1 MTNPSA
7 GRKAQSMQEAVSVS
21 VSIKLCFKVS
31 PGFKLVNVFVLRE
44 PRRHKI
50 KEDHHI
56 FFLSDSHVYTI
67 IYGVCVI
74 W

>member
-21 VSIKLCFKVS
+21 VSIKLCFKAS
-31 PGFKLVNVFVLRE
+31 PGFKLVNFFVLRE

-50 KEDHHI
+50 EDDHRI
-56 FFLSDSHVYTI
+56 FLFSDSHAYTI

-74 W
+74 C